1 MIHEH
6 LQYSGLSET
15 AAILAKEAKLSEEK
29 LREPLPIDS
38 TGDHQTEV
46 HFTVANWFC

>member
-15 AAILAKEAKLSEEK
+15 AASLAKEAKLSKEN
-29 LREPLPIDS
+29 LREPLPIDN

-46 HFTVANWFC
+46 HLTAATWFC